1 MSAKPLNTPIATG
14 DVGIV
19 LKPNGD
25 VHVFTTGDYD
35 SDPEKWTD
43 AQIEQGL
50 KLKALALVATQD
62 DLMDKILEIV
72 KTIEDAGGDILENVT
87 VN

>member
-1 MSAKPLNTPIATG
+1 MSAKPLNTPITTG
-14 DVGIV
+14 DAGIV

-35 SDPEKWTD
+35 PDPEKLTD
-43 AQIEQGL
+43 EQFEQGL
-50 KLKALALVATQD
+50 KLKALALVATQEA
-62 DLMDKILEIV
+62 LLVQILEIV